1 MFCFRLQRPDEH
13 RDDDLVNGAHAE
25 EHCAAA
31 EEAGLP
37 SASTASAMWL
47 RRIREYAAAL
57 RFPLWLGLPVVAH
70 ESERGAE
77 SSAKE
82 DESWR
87 RAMQKA
93 TIEPITALGS
103 ERRGI
108 PVDMAP
114 RRKGALFFVRWAP
127 SPAWSGARGQGWA
140 FGGGLNVLRGLG

>member
-87 RAMQKA
+87 RAMQRA
-93 TIEPITALGS
+93 TIEPIAALGS
-103 ERRGI
+103 ERLGI
-108 PVDMAP
+108 RVDMAP

-140 FGGGLNVLRGLG
+140 FGGGLND